1 MNEKLSNK
9 MVARTNKNG
18 QVEKAVK
25 AESGGGY
32 AIFVDD
38 VLIYAEGDYGMA
50 FDRLCDMNWN
60 YNGEGLEEFE
70 GLRDE

>member
-1 MNEKLSNK
+1 MDEKLSNK

-38 VLIYAEGDYGMA
+38 VLIYAEGDYDMA
-50 FDRLCDMNWN
+50 FCRLCDMGWGWE
-60 YNGEGLEEFE
+60 GEGLEEFE
-70 GLRDE
+70 GLE